1 MEPAL
6 RASDADRERVVRA
19 LGSHLA
25 AGRLSVDEF
34 GDRIDR
40 AYAALTVDDLRGL
53 VADLPAE
60 AKSPVRRERRSRFPG
75 NSPFVV
81 RFESDRPPADVIDEA
96 VVTAGHAL
104 AGAGYQLQSRGRDQ
118 LMFVAERRPLWTFV
132 VAVFVPLF
140 GLLALT
146 HKSRSHVV
154 VSAQSAPRGRTT
166 VELYGVAPLRVRR
179 AIGELSQ

>member
-1 MEPAL
+1 MSILIKGGRVITAADDYVGDIFVDGERISLIGDSLDVP
-6 RASDADRERVVRA
+6 ADR
-19 LGSHLA
+19 
-25 AGRLSVDEF
+25 
-34 GDRIDR
+34 
-40 AYAALTVDDLRGL
+40 
-53 VADLPAE
+53 
-60 AKSPVRRERRSRFPG
+60 
-75 NSPFVV
+75 
-81 RFESDRPPADVIDEA
+81 VIDEA